1 MVPYT
6 VFTKGAYM
14 PPFLHR
20 IGFSFVFGGAGYA
33 IHTGDVRNGSGIA
46 TGMFISI
53 HGLDFLAQR
62 FRRI

>member
-1 MVPYT
+1 
-6 VFTKGAYM
+6 M

-62 FRRI
+62 FRRT